1 MVEYVHTR
9 AAHFFATEHQLFM
22 KVHTTNQRLAAALEL
37 LRSRQAP
44 PKISRRQ
51 VTEKRIPQK

>member
-22 KVHTTNQRLAAALEL
+22 KVTTNQRLAAALEL

-44 PKISRRQ
+44 PKILRRQ